1 MNAWHL
7 FNALD
12 IITMKCPLIKES
24 KDCVVWACYSII
36 HPPSLS
42 KATQAL
48 GGSAYSANDIT
59 PSNFIKAVTQVTN
72 YEYEDGTFWG
82 KQVWNKNKYILNI
95 FLGTKFCWLVLR
107 IFGTLDGASTYLIIN
122 DLHTG
127 ANEMSERWEKQSKC
141 EPHHKSPLRQCKG
154 YNGEAEEEACVTNDL
169 HTGTI
174 EMSERWE
181 KREKNKK
188 GGKQEK
194 TI

>member
-1 MNAWHL
+1 
-7 FNALD
+7 
-12 IITMKCPLIKES
+12 MKCPLIKES
-24 KDCVVWACYSII
+24 KDCVV
-36 HPPSLS
+36 LS

-72 YEYEDGTFWG
+72 YEYEDGTFW
-82 KQVWNKNKYILNI
+82 
-95 FLGTKFCWLVLR
+95 VLR

-174 EMSERWE
+174 EMSER
-181 KREKNKK
+181 
-188 GGKQEK
+188 
-194 TI
+194 